1 MTTNNEEEPDFYEE
15 EENDEGKNENNYN
28 CSFNDEIEK
37 EKKENDLAITMI
49 NNDKYKLKENKIKE
63 NENEILKN
71 IDNEEEKEINNDSE
85 EEEPN
90 FYDEEQ
96 NGTDKDEEEE
106 EEKENEDN
114 NDEYNNYEEKEK
126 ERNNKRKE
134 ELKKKN
140 IDIKNIYEIN
150 KDFNYNIDNP
160 VFYLKEDKNVLDKYP
175 WPLSTKQ
182 IESIIEKNNIP
193 YEKLKVKL
201 VDLFEFKLK
210 NAFEFVD
217 FIEVIKPEW
226 ASNVTYSKIFLDLH
240 NFKMNKEK
248 EKKEDNNI
256 NKEENKIQKLPS
268 IIHKLNET
276 KTFSEEKK
284 ILNIIENKKEELKD
298 EKKNNFWPNNKN
310 KKGKKQKGKEIK
322 GGFIFD

>member
-71 IDNEEEKEINNDSE
+71 IDNEEEKKINNDSE

-96 NGTDKDEEEE
+96 NGIDKDEEE

-298 EKKNNFWPNNKN
+298 EKKNNFWPKNKN
-310 KKGKKQKGKEIK
+310 KKGKKQKGTEIK

>member
-1 MTTNNEEEPDFYEE
+1 
-15 EENDEGKNENNYN
+15 
-28 CSFNDEIEK
+28 
-37 EKKENDLAITMI
+37 MI
-49 NNDKYKLKENKIKE
+49 NNDKYNLKENKIKE

-85 EEEPN
+85 VEEPN

-96 NGTDKDEEEE
+96 NGTDKDEEE

-150 KDFNYNIDNP
+150 KEFNYNIDNP

-240 NFKMNKEK
+240 NFKMNKDDVSTTYGRLAK
-248 EKKEDNNI
+248 DVA
-256 NKEENKIQKLPS
+256 
-268 IIHKLNET
+268 T
-276 KTFSEEKK
+276 KHIVK
-284 ILNIIENKKEELKD
+284 ILNQLKEKMND
-298 EKKNNFWPNNKN
+298 
-310 KKGKKQKGKEIK
+310 
-322 GGFIFD
+322 

>member
-28 CSFNDEIEK
+28 CSFDDEIEK

-96 NGTDKDEEEE
+96 NGIDEEE

-226 ASNVTYSKIFLDLH
+226 ASNVTYSKIFLDLY

-284 ILNIIENKKEELKD
+284 NIEYYRK
-298 EKKNNFWPNNKN
+298 
-310 KKGKKQKGKEIK
+310 
-322 GGFIFD
+322 